1 MSLNELVDIIEQ
13 LSKEDQIQ
21 ILRFMI
27 KHDIVC
33 NENNNGVYINLSNVA
48 DDKIDLLEKLVD
60 SLKKLTGA

>member
-33 NENNNGVYINLSNVA
+33 NENNNGIYINLTNVA
-48 DDKIDLLEKLVD
+48 HDKIHLLEKLVKD
-60 SLKKLTGA
+60 IHKLT